1 MQTIRQVEAAFV
13 HNEFVAHLWPDD
25 AVNEMIM
32 RHGALE
38 NCRSKAAGQAV

>member
-13 HNEFVAHLWPDD
+13 HDQFVAHLWPDD
-25 AVNEMIM
+25 AVNELIV

-38 NCRSKAAGQAV
+38 NRRSKAIGQVV